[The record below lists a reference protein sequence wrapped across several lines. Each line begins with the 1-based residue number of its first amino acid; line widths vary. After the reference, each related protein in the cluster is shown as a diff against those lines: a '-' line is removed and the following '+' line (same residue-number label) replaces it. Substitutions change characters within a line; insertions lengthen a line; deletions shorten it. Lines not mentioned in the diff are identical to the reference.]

1 MIIVAGDS
9 NHDPKYQTERHDWP
23 LYKGDESD
31 PVKLWT
37 EQVNADI
44 LNISKIGY
52 GNDQICNAVI
62 KAVEENNN
70 IDHVIVLWSQW
81 YRVLKRPLRLY
92 NKFIKE
98 NTSVNLDKT
107 FEEISDHTQF
117 GGSPF
122 YQLIFA
128 ISNENAEYITNE
140 NIKTFY
146 TLQSFLKDRNIPYT
160 FYQDLWPWP
169 YLQYEQNLDTAK
181 LITNHPLYDLIDK
194 DNFWGWPIHPYLSG
208 KYLGNLSVD
217 TLSKTDSHYGQKT
230 HDLLAKLLM
239 KGVKQ

>member
-1 MIIVAGDS
+1 MIG
-9 NHDPKYQTERHDWP
+9 P

-37 EQVNADI
+37 EQVDADI

-52 GNDQICNAVI
+52 NNDQICNVVI
-62 KAVEENNN
+62 KTVEENNN

-81 YRVLKRPLRLY
+81 HRVLKRPLRLY

-107 FEEISDHTQF
+107 FEELD
-117 GGSPF
+117 SPF

-160 FYQDLWPWP
+160 FYQDL
-169 YLQYEQNLDTAK
+169 
-181 LITNHPLYDLIDK
+181 
-194 DNFWGWPIHPYLSG
+194 
-208 KYLGNLSVD
+208 
-217 TLSKTDSHYGQKT
+217 
-230 HDLLAKLLM
+230 
-239 KGVKQ
+239 